1 MAVTRR
7 VVVAMLAVALLAVAP
22 PLASAAKRSWAQK
35 EIKLVTS
42 RGLMT
47 APGGSFRP
55 DDPISQ
61 GELAELVT
69 GVTAQPTRAPAS
81 PGSKVT
87 IAQLDAQLVDALGL
101 GDDAARFYRAARAVG
116 TKPPARFGRE
126 VVARLLGLRYNH
138 PAADDGLE
146 LLWSD
151 PAPRAEAAY
160 SAAQILRFRGWETG
174 AVEAAA
180 AELVLPELTDSQQRI
195 LTYAFGLVGYPYVW
209 GGTSTKR
216 QAPFGVSAPGGFDC
230 SGFLWQ
236 VYKLHAYPGLEGL
249 GQVIRGRTAAQM
261 AGEVKG
267 AKRISYANLEP
278 GDLLFFGSGGPRAQA
293 SSVNHAGI
301 YVGSEWMVHSSR
313 YGVTLVK
320 VDGWYR
326 ERFAWGRRP
335 LAEAGL
341 F

>member
-1 MAVTRR
+1 VTRR
-7 VVVAMLAVALLAVAP
+7 AVLAMLAFALVAATP

-47 APGGSFRP
+47 TAGGAFRP
-55 DDPISQ
+55 DDPVSQ

-69 GVTAQPTRAPAS
+69 GLTGEPTRVPAS
-81 PGSKVT
+81 SGGKVT

-101 GDDAARFYRAARAVG
+101 GDDAARFYRAARAAG
-116 TKPPARFGRE
+116 IKAPARFGRE

-138 PAADDGLE
+138 PAAEDNLE

-151 PAPRAEAAY
+151 PATRAEAAY
-160 SAAQILRFRGWETG
+160 SAAQILRFRGWETA
-174 AVEAAA
+174 AVEQAAA
-180 AELVLPELTDSQQRI
+180 ALVFPELTDSQQRI

-209 GGTSTKR
+209 GGTSTTR
-216 QAPFGVSAPGGFDC
+216 QAPFGVRAPGGFDC
-230 SGFLWQ
+230 SGFIWR
-236 VYKLHAYPGLEGL
+236 VYRLHAYVGLQGL
-249 GQVIRGRTAAQM
+249 GGVIRGRTAAQM

-267 AKRISYANLEP
+267 ANRIGFAKLEP
-278 GDLLFFGSGGPRAQA
+278 GDLLFFGSGGPRAKA
-293 SSVNHAGI
+293 SSVDHAGI
-301 YVGSEWMVHSSR
+301 YVGEGWMIHSSR

>member
-1 MAVTRR
+1 MTRR
-7 VVVAMLAVALLAVAP
+7 VVLAMLAAVLLAVAP
-22 PLASAAKRSWAQK
+22 PLASAAKRSWADK

-47 APGGSFRP
+47 TAGASFRP
-55 DDPISQ
+55 DQPVTQ
-61 GELAELVT
+61 GEVAELVT
-69 GVTAQPTRAPAS
+69 GLTGEPTRAPAS
-81 PGSKVT
+81 TGGKVT

-101 GDDAARFYRAARAVG
+101 GDEAALFYRAARAVG
-116 TKPPARFGRE
+116 IKPPARFGRE

-138 PAADDGLE
+138 PAAEDGLE

-151 PAPRAEAAY
+151 PATRAETAY

-174 AVEAAA
+174 AVEEAA
-180 AELVLPELTDSQQRI
+180 AELAFPELTDSQQRI

-209 GGTSTKR
+209 GGTSTTK
-216 QAPFGVSAPGGFDC
+216 QAPFGVRAPGGFDC

-236 VYKLHAYPGLEGL
+236 VYKLHAYPGLTGL
-249 GQVIRGRTAAQM
+249 GNVIRGRTAAQM
-261 AGEVKG
+261 AGEVKA
-267 AKRISYANLEP
+267 AKRIGFASLEP
-278 GDLLFFGSGGPRAQA
+278 GDLLFFGSGGPRAKA
-293 SSVNHAGI
+293 AAIDHAGI
-301 YVGSEWMVHSSR
+301 YVGSEWMIHSSR